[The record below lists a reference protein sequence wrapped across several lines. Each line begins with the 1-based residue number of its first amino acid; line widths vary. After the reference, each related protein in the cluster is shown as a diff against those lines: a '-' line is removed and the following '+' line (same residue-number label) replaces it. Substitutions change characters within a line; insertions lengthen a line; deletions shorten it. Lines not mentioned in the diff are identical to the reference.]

1 LIGGYGKNQMA
12 CCSPEKNL
20 ANLDATSVFGKIH

>member
-1 LIGGYGKNQMA
+1 KNEMA
-12 CCSPEKNL
+12 CCSPQENL

>member
-1 LIGGYGKNQMA
+1 

>member
-1 LIGGYGKNQMA
+1 KNQMA

>member
-1 LIGGYGKNQMA
+1 QMA
-12 CCSPEKNL
+12 CCSPEQNL

>member
-1 LIGGYGKNQMA
+1 YGKNQMA

>member
-1 LIGGYGKNQMA
+1 GKNQMA
-12 CCSPEKNL
+12 CCSPEQNL

>member
-1 LIGGYGKNQMA
+1 
-12 CCSPEKNL
+12 CCSPEQNL

>member
-1 LIGGYGKNQMA
+1 
-12 CCSPEKNL
+12 CSPEQNL